1 MTKAELAAR
10 VEHLEQRIAALEQ
23 QDGRTLYVARA
34 PTLAEIHVEIL
45 HRAAV
50 QLGFK
55 ATTALEDLGPDL
67 LADLDEL

>member
-45 HRAAV
+45 HRLRAAKEAGD
-50 QLGFK
+50 LAGCRRFK
-55 ATTALEDLGPDL
+55 GM
-67 LADLDEL
+67 LARIDGQ